1 MKHISII
8 LTLFCIFTLSAG
20 ELKLFPSLMVNLT
33 DQANFVPRN
42 RPLQINTVSKV
53 ERGQPFYVNAALI
66 LKQPLEKDL
75 QLTGTMRISTKK
87 TETSL
92 KWSEPIRLP
101 AGSRGVI
108 ILPRY
113 ITVIFDQKDKPG
125 KRDFTLT
132 LTDGDKKIL
141 TASAAVEL
149 VGSITDFQMMDKKE
163 FDQFFVRYYTNPRPE
178 RLLAALNY
186 FLTEEVL
193 AARRKNRRYDPR
205 SILHGFAEAFKLNPQ
220 FFDELAQMSGTEAHK
235 NFDFAFLL
243 ADIGPQMYSKYKDK
257 INPHVI
263 AQLEKFN
270 YRSPMAMQE
279 PEIPAHLDILIAE
292 FFITGRFA
300 PVKRLTANLKKRTEL
315 SLLEV
320 KKLTSD
326 NKKLTPEQKK
336 HFRNWVMRTLT
347 MMGIRKCLKEQ
358 HHLLGFYLEYIHD
371 NKIGTDKQS
380 AEHIA
385 VLLNMNNAKST
396 QGNKK

>member
-149 VGSITDFQMMDKKE
+149 VESITDFRMMDKKE
-163 FDQFFVRYYTNPRPE
+163 FDQFFARYYSNPRPE

-186 FLTEEVL
+186 FLTEEVV
-193 AARRKNRRYDPR
+193 ARRRNRKRRYDPR
-205 SILHGFAEAFKLNPQ
+205 SVLHGFAEAFKLNPQ
-220 FFDELAQMSGTEAHK
+220 FFDELANMSGTEAHK

-243 ADIGPQMYSKYKDK
+243 ADIGPQMYTKHKAA

-263 AQLEKFN
+263 AQMEKFN
-270 YRSPMAMQE
+270 YRNPMEVKQ
-279 PEIPAHLDILIAE
+279 PELPVHLEILMSE
-292 FFITGRFA
+292 FLITGRFA
-300 PVKRLTANLKKRTEL
+300 AVKRLTATLTKKREL
-315 SLLEV
+315 SIHEV
-320 KKLTSD
+320 KKLTD
-326 NKKLTPEQKK
+326 GNKKLSPEQQKL
-336 HFRNWVMRTLT
+336 FRNWLMRTISVIAL
-347 MMGIRKCLKEQ
+347 RSCLKDQ
-358 HHLLGFYLEYIHD
+358 HHLLRFYLEYILN
-371 NKIGTDKQS
+371 NKVETDKQS
-380 AEHIA
+380 ATIIA
-385 VLLNMNNAKST
+385 ALLNEAKST